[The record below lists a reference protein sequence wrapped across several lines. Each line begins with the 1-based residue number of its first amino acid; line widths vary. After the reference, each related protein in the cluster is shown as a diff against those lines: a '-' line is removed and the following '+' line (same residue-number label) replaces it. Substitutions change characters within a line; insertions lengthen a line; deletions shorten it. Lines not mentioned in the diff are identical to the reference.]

1 MKVIFL
7 DIDGVL
13 NTHNSKTHAPSGCYG
28 IESSKL
34 KKISKIVSETGAKVV
49 LSSTWKSEIDKN
61 LRYLT
66 SDGKY
71 MLNKFKYDG
80 KFILFDKTP
89 DAETSLQRGKEISTW
104 LQYHTTVEK
113 FVIIDDIEFS
123 DMGYFGLLNNLV
135 LTDEYYGITDD
146 NVAEAIRILNT

>member
-13 NTHNSKTHAPSGCYG
+13 NSKNSKTHAPSGCHG
-28 IESSKL
+28 LESSKL
-34 KKISKIVSETGAKVV
+34 KKIGQIIDKTGAKVV
-49 LSSTWKSEIDKN
+49 LSSTWKSEINKN
-61 LRYLT
+61 IKYVT
-66 SDGKY
+66 ADGKY

-89 DAETSLQRGKEISTW
+89 DAETSLQRGKEISAW
-104 LQYHTTVEK
+104 LYNHPTVEK
-113 FVIIDDIEFS
+113 FVIIDDIEFN

-135 LTDEYYGITDD
+135 LTDGDIGITDED
-146 NVAEAIRILNT
+146 VNKAIKILS